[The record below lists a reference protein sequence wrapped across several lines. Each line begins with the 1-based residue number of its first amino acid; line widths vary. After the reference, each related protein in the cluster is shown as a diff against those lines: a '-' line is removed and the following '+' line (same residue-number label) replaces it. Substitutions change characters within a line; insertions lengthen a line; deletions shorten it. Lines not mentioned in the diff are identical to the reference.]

1 MFNIR
6 FSIIILLLASLLP
19 LLCQTP
25 TDQQHIQDYKIFTGK
40 LLYPSGHSPLI
51 ILREFLRDGRVHY
64 LTVEPFT
71 LMTSIQEASGLRVER
86 DSWEMIRAEYKN
98 STYIRAIEDAES
110 KSLTLQDAGL
120 THFFG
125 GQSGIDLTVDLCPSQ
140 HPLDR
145 TLFSELI
152 KSFGQVEKPVP
163 VAVAITGLWMEK
175 HEEDL
180 EWLKELQKEKA
191 IDFTWVNHSY
201 NHRTSKDSPLKENF
215 LLEKGTDINFEVLKT
230 EAAMIERDLT
240 PSVFFRFP
248 GLVSDEKL
256 FRTITSFGLIPV
268 GSDAWLAKNQWPKN
282 GSIVLVHANGNEIIG
297 IQRFLKLVQE
307 EQEKISNKH
316 WLLFDLRES
325 TAKIERNKK

>member
-6 FSIIILLLASLLP
+6 FSIIILLLTFSLP
-19 LLCQTP
+19 LLCQTSA
-25 TDQQHIQDYKIFTGK
+25 DKQHIQDYKFFTGT
-40 LLYPSGHSPLI
+40 LLSPSSHSPLI
-51 ILREFLRDGRVHY
+51 ILREFLMDGRVHY
-64 LTVEPFT
+64 LTVEPST
-71 LMTSIQEASGLRVER
+71 LMTSIQEANGLKVDEY
-86 DSWEMIRAEYKN
+86 SWEMIRAEYKN
-98 STYIRAIEDAES
+98 SPYIRAIEDAES
-110 KSLTLQDAGL
+110 KSLPLQDAGL
-120 THFFG
+120 THFFAE
-125 GQSGIDLTVDLCPSQ
+125 QSGVDLTIDLCPSQ

-145 TLFSELI
+145 MLFSELI
-152 KSFGQVEKPVP
+152 KSFRQVEKPVP
-163 VAVAITGLWMEK
+163 VAVALTGLWMEK

-201 NHRTSKDSPLKENF
+201 HHRTSKDSPLKENF

-230 EAAMIERDLT
+230 EAAMIEKGLT

-256 FRTITSFGLIPV
+256 FHIITSFGLIPV
-268 GSDAWLAKNQWPKN
+268 GSDAWLAKNEWPKN

-297 IQRFLKLVQE
+297 IQRFLKLIQE

-325 TAKIERNKK
+325 TVKMEKNKK

>member
-6 FSIIILLLASLLP
+6 VSIIILLLVFALP

-25 TDQQHIQDYKIFTGK
+25 TDKQHIQDYKFFTGI
-40 LLYPSGHSPLI
+40 LLSPSGHSPLI

-64 LTVEPFT
+64 LAVEPFT
-71 LMTSIQEASGLRVER
+71 LMTSIQEANGLRVEGY
-86 DSWEMIRAEYKN
+86 SWKMIRAEYKN
-98 STYIRAIEDAES
+98 SPYIKAIEDAES
-110 KSLTLQDAGL
+110 KSLALQDAGL
-120 THFFG
+120 THFFAE
-125 GQSGIDLTVDLCPSQ
+125 QSGIDLTVDLCPSQ

-145 TLFSELI
+145 MLFLELI
-152 KSFGQVEKPVP
+152 KSFRQVEKPVP
-163 VAVAITGLWMEK
+163 VAVALTGVWMEK
-175 HEEDL
+175 HGEDL

-201 NHRTSKDSPLKENF
+201 HHRTSKDSPLKENF

-230 EAAMIERDLT
+230 EAAMIEKGLT

-248 GLVSDEKL
+248 GLVSDEKI
-256 FRTITSFGLIPV
+256 FHIITSFGLIPV
-268 GSDAWLAKNQWPKN
+268 GSDAWLAKNQWPMK

-307 EQEKISNKH
+307 DRDKISNKH

-325 TAKIERNKK
+325 TAKMEKNKK